1 MPTSSSERA
10 VQYFLSG
17 YNCAQSTA
25 AAFAEECGLEV
36 DAVLTMMSGFGAG
49 IGGLRETCGAVSAMA
64 YVAGLQRGAYA
75 PDDIESKRRLY
86 DRIKQMVQ
94 AFVEQHGTICCREL
108 LEREACRAAPNPSV
122 RTAEY
127 YAERPCAQFV
137 ATAAGIIS
145 KTSTD
150 S

>member
-36 DAVLTMMSGFGAG
+36 DAVLTMVAGFGAG

-64 YVAGLQRGAYA
+64 YVAGLQTGAYA
-75 PDDIESKRRLY
+75 PDDIETKKRLY

-94 AFVEQHGTICCREL
+94 AFL
-108 LEREACRAAPNPSV
+108 LV
-122 RTAEY
+122 
-127 YAERPCAQFV
+127 AQ
-137 ATAAGIIS
+137 
-145 KTSTD
+145 KQ
-150 S
+150 